1 MSYYDHGEWLMNQ
14 RKESKRRLE
23 EQEEKWAK
31 EQKKL
36 ILEEIKQRKGN
47 EGDLHKVYTKKE
59 IAVIKRAELKEIK
72 DELIADQKEELKE
85 ARNYFENS
93 LKHYKSVI
101 NDCKSVIN
109 DCKKE
114 YNKTKK
120 RLSKIDKDN
129 LDFLTKK
136 LNEKWEKQWGKS
148 QKGTRKN
155 NK

>member
-59 IAVIKRAELKEIK
+59 IAAIKRAELKEIK
-72 DELIADQKEELKE
+72 EELIADQKEELKQ
-85 ARNYFENS
+85 AKQYFENS
-93 LKHYKSVI
+93 VKHYKSVI
-101 NDCKSVIN
+101 IDCKN
-109 DCKKE
+109 E

-129 LDFLTKK
+129 LDFLTKE

>member
-1 MSYYDHGEWLMNQ
+1 MSYYDHGEWLRNQ
-14 RKESKRRLE
+14 RKENKRRLE

-31 EQKKL
+31 EQKKI

-47 EGDLHKVYTKKE
+47 AGDLHKVYTKKE
-59 IAVIKRAELKEIK
+59 IAAIKRAELKEIK

-85 ARNYFENS
+85 AKLE
-93 LKHYKSVI
+93 LEQTVKHYKSA
-101 NDCKSVIN
+101 IN

-129 LDFLTKK
+129 LDFLTKE

-148 QKGTRKN
+148 QKGTRKT

>member
-1 MSYYDHGEWLMNQ
+1 MSYYYHGEWLRNQ
-14 RKESKRRLE
+14 RKENKRRLE

-31 EQKKL
+31 EQRKL

-47 EGDLHKVYTKKE
+47 AGDLHKVYTKKE
-59 IAVIKRAELKEIK
+59 IAAIKKAELKEIK
-72 DELIADQKEELKE
+72 EGLIADQKEELKE

-93 LKHYKSVI
+93 VKHYKSA
-101 NDCKSVIN
+101 IN

-129 LDFLTKK
+129 LDFLTKE

-148 QKGTRKN
+148 QKGTRKT
-155 NK
+155 KKKKKP

>member
-1 MSYYDHGEWLMNQ
+1 M
-14 RKESKRRLE
+14 
-23 EQEEKWAK
+23 
-31 EQKKL
+31 
-36 ILEEIKQRKGN
+36 
-47 EGDLHKVYTKKE
+47 
-59 IAVIKRAELKEIK
+59 
-72 DELIADQKEELKE
+72 KE

-93 LKHYKSVI
+93 LKHYKSA
-101 NDCKSVIN
+101 IN

-129 LDFLTKK
+129 LDFLTKE